1 MDSCPTVT
9 SLAYTQ
15 GCAVAVGQEFY
26 FSQDFMTDVDGIKW
40 KVKEMLRLGNTLQ
53 AGDLVWVTFEAMPTL
68 LDYIEELER
77 KIEEKTTL

>member
-1 MDSCPTVT
+1 
-9 SLAYTQ
+9 
-15 GCAVAVGQEFY
+15 
-26 FSQDFMTDVDGIKW
+26 MTDVDGIKW